1 MVASS
6 LWQRAHASGQ
16 CPPSLLGT
24 EETIVDD
31 DGFAENVLKVVV
43 EEEKGRSNPGG
54 STRRSGL
61 FAFAASFLRVF

>member
-1 MVASS
+1 MVVSS

-24 EETIVDD
+24 EEMVVDD

-43 EEEKGRSNPGG
+43 EEEKGMYETCRSHPG
-54 STRRSGL
+54 
-61 FAFAASFLRVF
+61 AV